1 MSAPAQPIR
10 TVGLVISQHRRRAE
24 QAAAPLAGEL
34 RRVGV
39 RVLVGEE
46 GARASGLQAEV
57 VPESEVVRSDLVIVL
72 GGDGTLLHT
81 AGRAA
86 PFGVPVLGVDLGS
99 FGFLAGTELEELYRH
114 LDQIIAGDFQVEE
127 RLMIRATLE
136 RGGEAIDSWT
146 GLNDAVIG
154 VCSYTH
160 LVRLGIAL
168 DGEEVATYSTD
179 GLVISTPTGSTGYSL
194 SAGGPVVD
202 PLVDSLVITPIC
214 PHTLQA
220 RPVVVAASASIS
232 VGVEHTTKDARDI
245 VLTVDG
251 DLVAHLESD
260 DRVVVRRAEFG
271 AKLVRLGGST
281 FYGRLRDKL
290 NWGKSH

>member
-1 MSAPAQPIR
+1 
-10 TVGLVISQHRRRAE
+10 
-24 QAAAPLAGEL
+24 
-34 RRVGV
+34 
-39 RVLVGEE
+39 
-46 GARASGLQAEV
+46 
-57 VPESEVVRSDLVIVL
+57 VL

-86 PFGVPVLGVDLGS
+86 PYGVPVLGVDLGS
-99 FGFLAGTELEELYRH
+99 FGFLAGTQPEDLYRYLGPILH
-114 LDQIIAGDFQVEE
+114 GDYQVDQ
-127 RLMIRATLE
+127 RLMIRATLR
-136 RGGEAIDSWT
+136 RGDDEVGSWT

-154 VCSYTH
+154 VCSFTH

-168 DGEEVATYSTD
+168 DGEQVATYSTD

-194 SAGGPVVD
+194 SAGGPVIDPSVD
-202 PLVDSLVITPIC
+202 CLVVTPIC

-220 RPVVVAASASIS
+220 RPVVVAASAVIS
-232 VGVEHTTKDARDI
+232 VWVEHATKEAKDT

-251 DLVAHLESD
+251 DLVADLQPKDLVE
-260 DRVVVRRAEFG
+260 VRRAEFG
-271 AKLVRLGGST
+271 AKLVRLGDST